1 MLRLFDVDFQEV
13 IWEEIIVNKGQMDRL
28 IGFMFS
34 RGDGRKNLFG
44 SKVF

>member
-1 MLRLFDVDFQEV
+1 MLRLFDFGFQEV
-13 IWEEIIVNKGQMDRL
+13 IWEELIVKKGKMDRL

-34 RGDGRKNLFG
+34 RGDGRKDLSG